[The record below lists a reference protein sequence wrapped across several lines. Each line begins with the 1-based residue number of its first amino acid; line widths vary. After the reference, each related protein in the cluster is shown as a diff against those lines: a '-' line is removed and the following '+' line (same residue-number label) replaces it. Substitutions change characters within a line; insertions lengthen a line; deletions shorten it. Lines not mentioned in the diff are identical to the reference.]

1 MSTKYLTINKKLV
14 MSDGKLV
21 QVITSDGTTP
31 NLQTKS
37 ITYTDNGLKV
47 ITADSG
53 YDGLKR
59 VNVTV
64 NVPTGSEVSNPYVA
78 TSVSEMATYLNST
91 YDGAIINYTGT
102 DETVYKRNYY
112 YKVKA
117 VSSSEWAFDEL
128 LTPVGSTTKTA
139 NGTYNV
145 KEYAEV
151 IINVPTGITPTGK
164 KEITDMNEVDVTN
177 FATAQVVDSNLTAEN
192 IKKDVTILGITGTH
206 EGGVNNP
213 LIATTDT
220 EMNTYLSDEK
230 YTNMYVK
237 FTGTS
242 STYVTGETYQIVG
255 SSIDMTKY
263 VPEDEIINALEGEY

>member
-21 QVITSDGTTP
+21 QVITSSSTTP
-31 NLQTKS
+31 NLQSKN
-37 ITYTDNGLKV
+37 ITYTSNGLNV

-64 NVPTGSEVSNPYVA
+64 NVPIGSEVSNPYVA

-117 VSSSEWAFDEL
+117 VSSNEWTFDEL
-128 LTPVGSTTKTA
+128 LTPDGSITKTA

-164 KEITDMNEVDVTN
+164 KEITDTNEVDVTN

-263 VPEDEIINALEGEY
+263 VPEDEIINTLGGEY

>member
-31 NLQTKS
+31 NLQTKN
-37 ITYTDNGLKV
+37 ITYTSNGLNV

-64 NVPTGSEVSNPYVA
+64 NVPIGSEVSNPYVA

-128 LTPVGSTTKTA
+128 LTPDGSITKTA

-164 KEITDMNEVDVTN
+164 KEITDTNEVDVTN